1 MGVVGEDD
9 RDLGGTGEFSL
20 RLLQRLQD
28 GGFGNGV
35 ETFGP
40 FARLNI
46 DSDSEGRPRTQ
57 EALSS
62 LAVAPS

>member
-1 MGVVGEDD
+1 MGVIGEDD
-9 RDLGGTGEFSL
+9 RNLGGAGELGL
-20 RLLQRLQD
+20 RLLQRFVD
-28 GGFGNGV
+28 GGFSNSV

-40 FARLNI
+40 FAGLNI